1 MKKKNYY
8 SLFKWAATLLLILM
22 VVIYCTTDGLNQL
35 WAFAPGFGIIGL
47 GALRLKLDEKEK
59 NTPSSYNYRYRY
71 PRK

>member
-35 WAFAPGFGIIGL
+35 WAFAPGFGIIAL
-47 GALRLKLDEKEK
+47 GVWRLKLEEKQDS
-59 NTPSSYNYRYRY
+59 TPPSYNYRYRY